1 MDESNL
7 KQWWL
12 NSYASQKVE
21 VNIEKLL
28 VNINQKMIKMEK
40 AIKRRDRLEITVA
53 ACMIPL
59 FVHMAIK
66 SSALLAKTGAAIIA
80 GTCILVIFRLIR
92 ARRISVRE
100 DAASTIRHQLLVSLQ
115 QLNQQIQLVST
126 VLWWYLLPFFVGVTC
141 LFYSASYSALN
152 KAFYTAAVMVLYG
165 YIYYLNRKTLKKHL
179 IPLQVKLTNAL
190 DELSLSE

>member
-12 NSYASQKVE
+12 NSSASQKVE
-21 VNIEKLL
+21 VDTEKLL
-28 VNINQKMIKMEK
+28 VNINQKMIKMK
-40 AIKRRDRLEITVA
+40 KTIKRRDRLEITVA

-59 FVHMAIK
+59 FVYMVIN
-66 SSALLAKTGAAIIA
+66 SPALLAKVGAAVIA
-80 GTCILVIFRLIR
+80 GTCILVIFKLAR
-92 ARRISVRE
+92 ARRISVKE
-100 DAASTIRHQLLVSLQ
+100 DAASPIRHQLLVSLQ

-152 KAFYTAAVMVLYG
+152 KAVYTAAVMILYG

-179 IPLQVKLTNAL
+179 IPLHKNLTKAL
-190 DELSLSE
+190 DEFAVSQ